1 MTDKVYK
8 LIEMVGTSNKS
19 SDDAIKN
26 AITRAA
32 QTVRNLDWYEVVQ
45 SRGGI
50 ENGKI
55 SSFQVTLKIGFRL
68 E

>member
-8 LIEMVGTSNKS
+8 LIEMVGTSSKS

-45 SRGGI
+45 SRGGV

>member
-8 LIEMVGTSNKS
+8 LIEMVGTSSKS

-55 SSFQVTLKIGFRL
+55 GSFQVTLKIGFRL

>member
-1 MTDKVYK
+1 MSDKVYK
-8 LIEMVGTSNKS
+8 LIEMVGTSSKS

-45 SRGGI
+45 SRGGV

>member
-8 LIEMVGTSNKS
+8 LIEMVGTSSKS

-32 QTVRNLDWYEVVQ
+32 QTIRNIDWYEVVQ
-45 SRGGI
+45 SRGGV